1 MKSLP
6 LKIALLLTALLLLTS
21 VLAPAW
27 LEAWAT
33 ERNLA
38 NRLLPPLS
46 AQHLLGTDGLG
57 RDLLARLLLGARH
70 TFGIAALATL
80 IAASIGILAGVLAAI
95 GPRLLRT
102 AVGRIIDLT
111 IAFPSLV
118 LAVAMVAALGRGQ
131 VTLALALGL
140 FNWPVFARVTAAETR
155 GVLTQQ
161 YVTAA
166 KAFGVTPWRIV
177 TGHVMPVIA
186 PTLAVVVAFQFA
198 TLLISTAG
206 LSFLG
211 LGPGLG
217 VPEWGSMLAEAR
229 AEMNQAPWLM
239 LGPALAIA
247 WTVLLMNS
255 LGEHVA
261 RRSRIARNELL

>member
-1 MKSLP
+1 MKSWP
-6 LKIALLLTALLLLTS
+6 LITAVLVTVIVLIISLLE
-21 VLAPAW
+21 PAW
-27 LEAWAT
+27 LESWAT

-38 NRLLPPLS
+38 NRLQPPLS
-46 AQHLLGTDGLG
+46 AGHLLGTDGLG
-57 RDLLARLLLGARH
+57 RDVLARLLLGARH
-70 TFGIAALATL
+70 TFGIAAAATL
-80 IAASIGILAGVLAAI
+80 IAASLGIAAGVLAAI
-95 GPRLLRT
+95 GPALLRS

-131 VTLALALGL
+131 LTLALALGL

-155 GVLTQQ
+155 GVLAQQ

-166 KAFGVTPWRIV
+166 RAFGVSPWRIV
-177 TGHVMPVIA
+177 TAHVLPVIA

-217 VPEWGSMLAEAR
+217 VPEWGAMLAEAR

-239 LGPALAIA
+239 LGPAVAIA
-247 WTVLLMNS
+247 WTVLLMNA
-255 LGEHVA
+255 LGERVA
-261 RRSRIARNELL
+261 RRSRVAGNELL